1 MFEEEYEALYR
12 KQLTEARGQRREM
25 LERDLSATKKM
36 LEVAYPVIGS
46 LASVV
51 LEYEMVSLS
60 GVRIFGDAF
69 IPGIATVLEEENF
82 ITRAENITRKRFSF
96 ERARIRSVTA
106 LGYAFFPYSKDELD
120 QQPEACRRDLR
131 ELIFSRTSGTGEEYL
146 ALCANEREALRFAA
160 LSPKPFNLSA
170 LSAWLRLHREASG
183 KVAKML
189 AAKGYLRKIGGGRRR
204 SHEFA
209 ISEQG
214 RSLLFGQTAAYI
226 GRAK

>member
-1 MFEEEYEALYR
+1 MFEVEYEALYR
-12 KQLTEARGQRREM
+12 KQLAEARGQRREM

-69 IPGIATVLEEENF
+69 VPDIATVMEEENF
-82 ITRAENITRKRFSF
+82 ITHAENITRRRFSF
-96 ERARIRSVTA
+96 ERARIRSVTS
-106 LGYAFFPYSKDELD
+106 LGYAFFPYSKDELE
-120 QQPEACRRDLR
+120 QQPDACRRDLR
-131 ELIFSRTSGTGEEYL
+131 ELYGTRTSNSGEGYL
-146 ALCANEREALRFAA
+146 ALSVYEREALRLAA
-160 LSPKPFNLSA
+160 ISPQPFNLSV

-183 KVAKML
+183 KVARML
-189 AAKGYLRKIGGGRRR
+189 AAKGYLLRIGGGERR

-214 RSLLFGQTAAYI
+214 RSLLFGQT
-226 GRAK
+226 GPH

>member
-1 MFEEEYEALYR
+1 
-12 KQLTEARGQRREM
+12 M

-36 LEVAYPVIGS
+36 LEVVYPVIGS

-69 IPGIATVLEEENF
+69 IPDIATILEEENF
-82 ITRAENITRKRFSF
+82 ITHAENITRKRFSF
-96 ERARIRSVTA
+96 ERARMRSVAT

-131 ELIFSRTSGTGEEYL
+131 EIYGVRTSNAGEGYL
-146 ALCANEREALRFAA
+146 ALNPYEREALRFAA
-160 LSPKPFNLSA
+160 TSPQPFNLSA

-183 KVAKML
+183 KVARTL
-189 AAKGYLRKIGGGRRR
+189 AAKGFLLKVGGGERR

-214 RSLLFGQTAAYI
+214 RSLLFGQAATCI
-226 GRAK
+226 RRAK